1 MTKENKFCNSK
12 LRDEASKNKTKWITK
27 IQISQYLKEKNEK
40 QKHILSILNKR
51 SQKGKKLKQ
60 KPKKEKTLSR
70 TIYKKKIHSTKL
82 NMFQEPFF

>member
-27 IQISQYLKEKNEK
+27 IKISQYLKEKNEK

-51 SQKGKKLKQ
+51 FQKGK
-60 KPKKEKTLSR
+60 
-70 TIYKKKIHSTKL
+70 
-82 NMFQEPFF
+82 N